1 LSDGACELAFRSIVK
16 LEQFSV
22 LCLLHL
28 YKVYIFQNLG
38 AIIVFNQ
45 SFYSSVLQRPFQIKL
60 KLVTSLLNSRHV
72 LHYHDVERT
81 KRIRLHS
88 ENAVDS
94 R

>member
-1 LSDGACELAFRSIVK
+1 LSDGACELALRSIVK
-16 LEQFSV
+16 LQQFSV

-45 SFYSSVLQRPFQIKL
+45 SFNSPVLQRPFQIKL
-60 KLVTSLLNSRHV
+60 KLVTSLLNSCYV